1 MKAAAVPRFRV
12 PKLGPAPQFIAFVLV
27 LALLGAMAIEPTRQ
41 LLAQRDRISG
51 MAAEL
56 RAAHAANA
64 RLEAQIARLNND
76 DYIEQ
81 RARAQIGLVR
91 PGRRRMSSCPRATP
105 TASASG
111 ASRSRLRHL
120 PRASSS
126 RCSISSASARC
137 VRIRRRE

>member
-1 MKAAAVPRFRV
+1 MKAATAQRFRL
-12 PKLGPAPQFIAFVLV
+12 PPLGRAPQIVVFFLV
-27 LALLGAMAIEPTRQ
+27 LALLGGMAIEPTRQ

-56 RAAHAANA
+56 RAAQAANA

-91 PGRRRMSSCPRATP
+91 PGETTYVVMPPSDGPAKRKPR
-105 TASASG
+105 
-111 ASRSRLRHL
+111 
-120 PRASSS
+120 
-126 RCSISSASARC
+126 
-137 VRIRRRE
+137 VRKAPPPPPPSFMESLLHFIGVG